1 MKRPLPPVAKKVPH
15 PLEMHGEVRLDN
27 YYWLRD
33 REDPDV
39 MGYLHAENAYYKAM
53 TRHTKAFQDR
63 LFREMKARIREDDE
77 SVPYRL
83 NGYWYIS
90 RYETGHEYPVYTRKE
105 GSLEAPEEVLFD
117 CNALAEGYE
126 YFDLRGIAVS
136 PDNCLAAFGV
146 DTVSRR
152 QYNIRIKDLRTGE
165 LLPEVLENTTG
176 SSVWAADNRTLFYTR
191 KDPLTL
197 RSDRIYRHTLGTHA
211 SEDILIYAE
220 ADESFSTFVYKSK
233 SKEFIIIGSASTLT
247 TEYRI
252 LRADDPAGTFRVFSP
267 RERGTEYSIY
277 HYRGEFFVL
286 TNKDGATNFKVMKTP
301 EGRTDSRYWKEFIPH
316 RDSVL
321 IEDIEIFSDYFV
333 IDERENGLN
342 RMQIHRWDDSETYYL
357 PFESETYV
365 AYSYINLD
373 YDTEWL
379 RYVYNAM
386 TTPYSIVEFNMRTRE
401 KRVLKQQEVMG
412 GKFDPEN
419 YQSRRIWATARDG
432 IKIPISM
439 VYHKDTPLDGSAP
452 LLQYG
457 YGAYGS
463 TSDPH
468 FSTVRL
474 SLLDRGFIYAIAH
487 IRGGEYLGRPWYE
500 AGKLFGKMNTF
511 NDFIDCSK
519 YLVSEGYTTSEHL
532 YAYGGSAGGL
542 LLGGV
547 VNMAPGLYNGIL
559 AAVPFVDVVTT
570 MLDESIPLT
579 TGEYDEW
586 GDPRDP
592 DFYAYMKS
600 YSPYDNV
607 TAQQYPHMLVT
618 TGLHD
623 SQVQYWEPAKWVAKL
638 RECKTDANLLLLYT
652 NMEAG
657 HGGPSGRFEALREAA
672 MEYAFILD
680 LEGKAD

>member
-220 ADESFSTFVYKSK
+220 ADESFSTFVYKS
-233 SKEFIIIGSASTLT
+233 
-247 TEYRI
+247 
-252 LRADDPAGTFRVFSP
+252 
-267 RERGTEYSIY
+267 
-277 HYRGEFFVL
+277 
-286 TNKDGATNFKVMKTP
+286 
-301 EGRTDSRYWKEFIPH
+301 
-316 RDSVL
+316 
-321 IEDIEIFSDYFV
+321 
-333 IDERENGLN
+333 
-342 RMQIHRWDDSETYYL
+342 
-357 PFESETYV
+357 
-365 AYSYINLD
+365 
-373 YDTEWL
+373 
-379 RYVYNAM
+379 
-386 TTPYSIVEFNMRTRE
+386 
-401 KRVLKQQEVMG
+401 
-412 GKFDPEN
+412 
-419 YQSRRIWATARDG
+419 
-432 IKIPISM
+432 
-439 VYHKDTPLDGSAP
+439 
-452 LLQYG
+452 
-457 YGAYGS
+457 
-463 TSDPH
+463 
-468 FSTVRL
+468 
-474 SLLDRGFIYAIAH
+474 
-487 IRGGEYLGRPWYE
+487 
-500 AGKLFGKMNTF
+500 
-511 NDFIDCSK
+511 
-519 YLVSEGYTTSEHL
+519 
-532 YAYGGSAGGL
+532 
-542 LLGGV
+542 
-547 VNMAPGLYNGIL
+547 
-559 AAVPFVDVVTT
+559 
-570 MLDESIPLT
+570 
-579 TGEYDEW
+579 
-586 GDPRDP
+586 
-592 DFYAYMKS
+592 
-600 YSPYDNV
+600 
-607 TAQQYPHMLVT
+607 
-618 TGLHD
+618 
-623 SQVQYWEPAKWVAKL
+623 
-638 RECKTDANLLLLYT
+638 
-652 NMEAG
+652 
-657 HGGPSGRFEALREAA
+657 
-672 MEYAFILD
+672 
-680 LEGKAD
+680 